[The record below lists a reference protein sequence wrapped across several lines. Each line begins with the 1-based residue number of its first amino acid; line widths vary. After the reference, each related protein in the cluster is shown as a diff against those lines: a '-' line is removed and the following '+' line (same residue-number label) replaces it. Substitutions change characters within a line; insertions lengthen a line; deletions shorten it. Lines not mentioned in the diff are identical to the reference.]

1 MYLTTSFFA
10 VIDAFIFSLPIQPYF
25 LLQYIPISVPLQ
37 LLKNVFA
44 ISHNR
49 I

>member
-10 VIDAFIFSLPIQPYF
+10 VIDAFIISLPIQPYF
-25 LLQYIPISVPLQ
+25 LLQFIPISVPLQ
-37 LLKNVFA
+37 LLKIVFA
-44 ISHNR
+44 ISHNC